1 MAIKKSDLYSSLW
14 ASCDELR
21 GGMDASQ
28 YKDYVLFMLFI
39 KYNTDKYGDSDDFAP
54 PVNIPKGASFRDM
67 IALKGRSDIG
77 DRINTRI
84 NTRIIQPLIDANSR
98 LARTDFPDFND
109 PNEIRVDPYP
119 SPVSYKGEYHYRS
132 GSTKQELTGAALS
145 HFLLRKQGLHWDAI
159 PLPGLK
165 ADALDAGA
173 LHLFRQ
179 QALRSQRLPEA
190 ALHES
195 DALLLERLHLLA
207 DGVCKRATALLFHA
221 QPCRWFTGAYV
232 KIGFFESDADL
243 RYQDEVEGPL
253 LLQVNKTIEVLQ
265 AKYLKALISYEGL
278 QRVETWPIPMA
289 ALREAVL
296 NAVVHKDYTS
306 GAPIQI
312 SVYSDKVMIWN
323 SGSLPP
329 QWTVE
334 RLLSKHPSAPFNPD
348 IAHTFFRSG
357 QIEAWGRGIE
367 RMVQTCQEAG
377 QPTPVL
383 QVESVGVWVTFPF
396 APEQVTVPRK
406 PVETPVET
414 PEKILAALKAQP
426 DLTLAELAPA
436 IGKSLRAVERAT
448 ARLVREEKL
457 RFVGPKKG
465 GHWEVLA

>member
-1 MAIKKSDLYSSLW
+1 MPNNSPLSTLNSPLKREQQNLEWKESWRDDY
-14 ASCDELR
+14 LR
-21 GGMDASQ
+21 WICGFANAEGG
-28 YKDYVLFMLFI
+28 VLVI
-39 KYNTDKYGDSDDFAP
+39 GRNDRGK
-54 PVNIPKGASFRDM
+54 PVGV
-67 IALKGRSDIG
+67 
-77 DRINTRI
+77 
-84 NTRIIQPLIDANSR
+84 ANASR
-98 LARTDFPDFND
+98 LLEEI
-109 PNEIRVDPYP
+109 PNKVRDVLGIMVAVNLVSEDGKELVEIRVDPYP

-132 GSTKQELTGAALS
+132 GSTKQELKGAALS
-145 HFLLRKQGLHWDAI
+145 HFLLKKQGLHWDAMA
-159 PLPGLK
+159 LPGLK

-207 DGVCKRATALLFHA
+207 DGVCKRATALLFHS
-221 QPCRWFTGAYV
+221 QPSRWFTGAYV

-243 RYQDEVEGPL
+243 RYQDEVDGPL

-278 QRVETWPIPMA
+278 QRVETWPMPMA

-329 QWTVE
+329 EWTVE

-348 IAHTFFRSG
+348 IANTFFRSG
-357 QIEAWGRGIE
+357 QIES
-367 RMVQTCQEAG
+367 M
-377 QPTPVL
+377 
-383 QVESVGVWVTFPF
+383 
-396 APEQVTVPRK
+396 PEQPVPNARRRTASSTCS
-406 PVETPVET
+406 PTG
-414 PEKILAALKAQP
+414 A
-426 DLTLAELAPA
+426 
-436 IGKSLRAVERAT
+436 
-448 ARLVREEKL
+448 ARLPRLPLPRRVEPAREQPPHRDGAAARQPRSAWLFGRAHL
-457 RFVGPKKG
+457 RRPAQAGDRLPMRPASRSTRPICAPTSCCAMACRCRSPRG
-465 GHWEVLA
+465 RRMRRCT

>member
-1 MAIKKSDLYSSLW
+1 MPNNSPLSTLNSPLKREQQNLEWKESWRDDYLRWICGFANADGGVLVIGRNDRGQPVGVANAARLLEEIPNKVRDVLGIMVAVNLVSEDGK
-14 ASCDELR
+14 EL
-21 GGMDASQ
+21 
-28 YKDYVLFMLFI
+28 V
-39 KYNTDKYGDSDDFAP
+39 
-54 PVNIPKGASFRDM
+54 
-67 IALKGRSDIG
+67 
-77 DRINTRI
+77 
-84 NTRIIQPLIDANSR
+84 
-98 LARTDFPDFND
+98 
-109 PNEIRVDPYP
+109 EIRVDPYP

-132 GSTKQELTGAALS
+132 GSTKQELKGAALS
-145 HFLLRKQGLHWDAI
+145 HFLLKKQGLHWDAMA
-159 PLPGLK
+159 LPGLK

-207 DGVCKRATALLFHA
+207 DGVCKRATALLFHS
-221 QPCRWFTGAYV
+221 QPSRWFTGAYV

-243 RYQDEVEGPL
+243 RYQDEVDGPL

-278 QRVETWPIPMA
+278 QRVETWPMPMA

-323 SGSLPP
+323 SGRLPP
-329 QWTVE
+329 EWTVE

-348 IAHTFFRSG
+348 IANTFFRSG

-367 RMVQTCQEAG
+367 RMVQTCLEAG
-377 QPTPVL
+377 RPSPVL
-383 QVESVGVWVTFPF
+383 QVESIGVWVTFPF
-396 APEQVTVPRK
+396 APAQVTTLRK
-406 PVETPVET
+406 PVETLVETPVETLAKT
-414 PEKILAALKAQP
+414 PEKILAALKARP
-426 DLTLAELAPA
+426 DLTLAELASS
-436 IGKSLRAVERAT
+436 IGKSLSAVERAT
-448 ARLVREEKL
+448 AKLVKEEKL

-465 GHWEVLA
+465 GHWEVLE